1 MSKNRAWCFRK
12 RFQNTIRDMTHRR
25 KENSMFL
32 EKFFKR
38 KNLALV
44 LGIFMFLSAVGISQA
59 EDIKVRIRIRRANI
73 REKPSLRSDIVAQ
86 VRRGKI
92 LLVERKEGEW
102 YRVRLPLKLE
112 GYSLPGYVHQSIV
125 DEIGKDVPVSEER
138 ISERTHSDFINKY
151 RAGVLA
157 GLALPSEKDYGTGIK
172 FGGNFYYKI
181 SDRVNLELMIQAF
194 RSRVADNPEK
204 LGKGKLTVLPIQ
216 LSVQGRFPLKDQ
228 FILYAGGGVGYY
240 LNSYLFEGV
249 KIPERDEE
257 VKNALG
263 FHFGGGAD
271 YFFSENIAANLD
283 MRYCIVKTSGLFTF
297 NGAGEDIKIEGI
309 NLNSFMLG
317 LGFKYFF

>member
-1 MSKNRAWCFRK
+1 MICLFFYVIFNGLALYLILCYKFMSKNRACCFRK

-32 EKFFKR
+32 EKIFKR

-125 DEIGKDVPVSEER
+125 DEVGKDVPVSEER
-138 ISERTHSDFINKY
+138 ISEGTHSDFIYKY
-151 RAGVLA
+151 RAGVLV
-157 GLALPSEKDYGTGIK
+157 GLALPSERDYGAGIK

-181 SDRVNLELMIQAF
+181 SDRVNLEFLIQAF
-194 RSRVADNPEK
+194 RSSVADNPEK
-204 LGKGKLTVLPIQ
+204 LGEGKLMVLPIQ
-216 LSVQGRFPLKDQ
+216 LSIQGRIPLNDQ
-228 FILYAGGGVGYY
+228 LIPYAGGGVGYY
-240 LNSYLFEGV
+240 LNSYFFEGV
-249 KIPERDEE
+249 KIPD
-257 VKNALG
+257 
-263 FHFGGGAD
+263 
-271 YFFSENIAANLD
+271 
-283 MRYCIVKTSGLFTF
+283 
-297 NGAGEDIKIEGI
+297 
-309 NLNSFMLG
+309 
-317 LGFKYFF
+317 